1 MSNVKLQ
8 FLYLPSALL
17 QARVLTFCMLAS
29 TLSGTS
35 VGGTEIFVYQ
45 SDEGIRMVEP
55 DGTEVRQLKHKDRRS
70 FFGGRGKWSPGGK
83 YFAYASS
90 EEDSNYPSVRLVQS
104 DGKNDRFVAEGDFI
118 GWSPRSDFLIYST
131 HGSELVKGGG
141 YQGRASVTLNLF
153 DIRQSKSVKIAD
165 QMATRRDEPP
175 LFSPDS
181 KYILYPL
188 YNDPSNPCRW
198 ELYSVKDGEKSIV
211 VQSLSQRDALAILC
225 WLSDSSGF
233 LVKRGLVLAR
243 SDSGGQQ
250 SEILLV
256 KRLQTGRQEEPIL
269 TTGWLDRTG
278 LVSLNPQYKKA
289 AYVAGKKG
297 LRILDLETLSDTKVA
312 DGDFRFLDNFAAW
325 SPDGKELAFATDH
338 VSITCANGSG
348 LRTIGTPEN
357 CGRID
362 QIAWSPDNRFIAYRV
377 MIVSVEHS
385 KNGWVEKEQRAE
397 VRLFSLSEGKE
408 HVLVDDGSFG
418 GWSKTGKHLCYQKR
432 SGYEKRWPSV
442 SGVYIADGSGHKSL
456 LIGEG
461 RLVEDSWSLK

>member
-1 MSNVKLQ
+1 
-8 FLYLPSALL
+8 
-17 QARVLTFCMLAS
+17 MLAS
-29 TLSGTS
+29 TFSGTS
-35 VGGTEIFVYQ
+35 VWGTEVFVYQ

-55 DGTEVRQLKHKDRRS
+55 DGTEVCQLKHRDRRS
-70 FFGGRGKWSPGGK
+70 FFGGCGKWSPDGK

-90 EEDSNYPSVRLVQS
+90 EEDSSYPSVRLVQA
-104 DGKNDRFVAEGDFI
+104 DGLNDRLVAEGDFI
-118 GWSPRSDFLIYST
+118 GWSPHSDFLIYST
-131 HGSELVKGGG
+131 HASELVKGGG
-141 YQGRASVTLNLF
+141 YQGREFVTLNLF

-165 QMATRRDEPP
+165 QMSTSWGKKWP
-175 LFSPDS
+175 LISPDS
-181 KYILYPL
+181 NYILYPL
-188 YNDPSNPCRW
+188 YSDSSNPRRW

-211 VQSLSQRDALAILC
+211 VQSLSPRDSPAVLC

-233 LVKRGLVLAR
+233 LVKRGLELER
-243 SDSGGQQ
+243 SESGGQQ

-256 KRLQTGRQEEPIL
+256 QRLQAGRQEEAIL
-269 TTGWLDRTG
+269 ATGWLDRTE
-278 LVSLNPQYKKA
+278 LVSLSPQHKKA

-297 LRILDLETLSDTKVA
+297 LRVLDLETLSDTKVA
-312 DGDFRFLDNFAAW
+312 DGVFCFLDNFVTW

-338 VSITCANGSG
+338 VSIACANGSG
-348 LRTIGTPEN
+348 LRTIVTPEN

-362 QIAWSPDNRFIAYRV
+362 QIEWSPDRRFIAYRV

-385 KNGWVEKEQRAE
+385 KKGWVEKEQRAE

-418 GWSKTGKHLCYQKR
+418 GWSRTGKHLCYQKR

-442 SGVYIADGSGHKSL
+442 SGVYVADGSGHKSV

-461 RLVEDSWSLK
+461 RLVGDSWSLK